1 MIEAE
6 KSRATLLR
14 ELDAMRDGKSSMV
27 KDLIQSRDES
37 AEEAAILSRKWL
49 YRVCMWGLMGLMGFI
64 GFHLIKVLYKLTS
77 ICIRMLHT
85 HIPPHIHT
93 SKALT
98 PPSIELNPSNVYFY
112 IHLLFT
118 FNLPLFQVRSEV

>member
-49 YRVCMWGLMGLMGFI
+49 YVYMKVRKKPRYSHVSCYIGCLCGVFI
-64 GFHLIKVLYKLTS
+64 GFNGFHWISFDKSTV
-77 ICIRMLHT
+77 
-85 HIPPHIHT
+85 
-93 SKALT
+93 
-98 PPSIELNPSNVYFY
+98 
-112 IHLLFT
+112 
-118 FNLPLFQVRSEV
+118 

>member
-1 MIEAE
+1 MIHIRALTHKVPCNPFINLFSSLLSPLSSLLSPLSSPFRPSSPLFAPLLSSPILSLPESQRRELTQLRAQLGEVERRMVEAE

-49 YRVCMWGLMGLMGFI
+49 YRV
-64 GFHLIKVLYKLTS
+64 
-77 ICIRMLHT
+77 
-85 HIPPHIHT
+85 
-93 SKALT
+93 
-98 PPSIELNPSNVYFY
+98 
-112 IHLLFT
+112 
-118 FNLPLFQVRSEV
+118 

>member
-49 YRVCMWGLMGLMGFI
+49 YVYMKVVICIYESAEEATILSRKWLYRWWGLYRF
-64 GFHLIKVLYKLTS
+64 
-77 ICIRMLHT
+77 
-85 HIPPHIHT
+85 
-93 SKALT
+93 
-98 PPSIELNPSNVYFY
+98 
-112 IHLLFT
+112 
-118 FNLPLFQVRSEV
+118 